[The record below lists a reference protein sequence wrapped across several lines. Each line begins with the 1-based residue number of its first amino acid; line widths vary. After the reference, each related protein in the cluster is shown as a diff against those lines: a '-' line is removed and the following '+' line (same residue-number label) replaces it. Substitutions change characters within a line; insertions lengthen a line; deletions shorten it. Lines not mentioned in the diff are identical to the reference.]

1 MKQEIFRG
9 IATALAT
16 PMVGDRL
23 DNMDTFA
30 CTWRAYQ
37 KRKS

>member
-16 PMVGDRL
+16 PMDAGGAIDYEPTAVSSTG
-23 DNMDTFA
+23 
-30 CTWRAYQ
+30 
-37 KRKS
+37 KSPRE